1 MNTPETQ
8 SGGSLK
14 PVGSVS
20 LEELE
25 AKLKQQAEAGD
36 VDGFHA
42 TLGEIYSLS
51 AQDRTLLS
59 ILAVCLIGDPPNT
72 ELTDRRRGSVA

>member
-1 MNTPETQ
+1 MSFPACNHDECQPPET
-8 SGGSLK
+8 L
-14 PVGSVS
+14 VG

-36 VDGFHA
+36 VDGFNT

-72 ELTDRRRGSVA
+72 QAEP